1 MQPLGFPKLKNALF
15 FKKRGISVSKQ
26 LVFGSLKLLF
36 LKMGHPKGAFREKTI
51 SENAILYKNM
61 FGKICSFAY
70 LFYNF
75 VILILQP

>member
-1 MQPLGFPKLKNALF
+1 MPCFL
-15 FKKRGISVSKQ
+15 KKRGIFVSKQ
-26 LVFGSLKLLF
+26 LVFGPLKLLF
-36 LKMGHPKGAFREKTI
+36 SKMGHPNGALREKTI

>member
-1 MQPLGFPKLKNALF
+1 
-15 FKKRGISVSKQ
+15 
-26 LVFGSLKLLF
+26 
-36 LKMGHPKGAFREKTI
+36 MGHPNGALREKTI